1 MRRQGGLALLLAGLL
16 GPVGAALAC
25 SSPPQP
31 PLPMSPLAIESATG
45 THGFAV
51 EVAVSEAE
59 KSCGLMLRQRLG
71 RDEGMLFD
79 YGAPQAI
86 AMWMENTLIPLD
98 MLFIG
103 GDGRIVHIAQRTVPF
118 SRATVAPPVPARA
131 VLEVLAGTA
140 ERLGLKRGDRV
151 RHAAFGDRNLP

>member
-1 MRRQGGLALLLAGLL
+1 M
-16 GPVGAALAC
+16 PVTAAWAC
-25 SSPPQP
+25 PNPPQP
-31 PLPMSPLAIESATG
+31 TLPQSTLAIESATG
-45 THGFAV
+45 SHSFDV

-86 AMWMENTLIPLD
+86 AMWMENTVIPLD
-98 MLFIG
+98 MLFLG
-103 GDGRIVHIAQRTVPF
+103 TDGRIVHIAERTVPF
-118 SRATVAPPVPARA
+118 SRATVGPPGPARA

-140 ERLGLKRGDRV
+140 RRLGLRPGDRV
-151 RHAAFGDRNLP
+151 RHGVFGNPP